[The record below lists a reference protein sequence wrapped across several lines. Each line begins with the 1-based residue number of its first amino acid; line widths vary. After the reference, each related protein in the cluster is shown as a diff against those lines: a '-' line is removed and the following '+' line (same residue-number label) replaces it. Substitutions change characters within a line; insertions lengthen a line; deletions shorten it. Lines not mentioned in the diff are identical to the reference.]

1 MNKMIQ
7 VRNLSPELH
16 KKVKIRVAEE
26 GMTITDWVESLI
38 VREVS
43 KPSMKDIYARLRARK
58 PINLNPSAADMI
70 REDRDNR

>member
-38 VREVS
+38 VREIS

-58 PINLNPSAADMI
+58 PLNLSPSAAEMI

>member
-7 VRNLSPELH
+7 VRNLTPELH

-43 KPSMKDIYARLRARK
+43 KPSMKDIYARLRAKK
-58 PINLNPSAADMI
+58 PIDLKPSAAEMI
-70 REDRDNR
+70 REDRDIR